1 MVLKLWFHN
10 IGFINIKTAI
20 VTGASKGVGL
30 ATVKRLSENGYRV
43 IAVSRNLSKV
53 SELISDNVE
62 VYSLDI
68 TNSKAIEAFF
78 EKYKDI
84 TLDLLVNNAGGGSG
98 PTYIINETPENF
110 RKAYDINVTGPMYL
124 SQIFVSCMEK
134 SESPTI
140 IFITS
145 FGGKVPYRGG
155 GNYTNAKRGERG
167 LIDTMRLEFP
177 QFGIKITEI
186 CPATIDTQEQK
197 RDNALTAEDLAEAIY
212 WVGSLPS
219 HVNINEIE
227 ICHINSSKYN

>member
-1 MVLKLWFHN
+1 MR
-10 IGFINIKTAI
+10 TAI

-30 ATVKRLSENGYRV
+30 ATVKRLSENGYKV
-43 IAVSRNLSKV
+43 IAVSRDLSKV
-53 SELISDNVE
+53 SELVSDNVE
-62 VYSLDI
+62 VYRLDV
-68 TNSKAIEAFF
+68 TDSKAIEIFF
-78 EKYKDI
+78 KKYKDI

-98 PTYIINETPENF
+98 PTHIINETPENF

-124 SQIFVSCMEK
+124 SQLFVPCMRR
-134 SESPTI
+134 SQSPTI
-140 IFITS
+140 VFITS

-177 QFGIKITEI
+177 QFGIKITDI

-197 RDNALTAEDLAEAIY
+197 RDQALTAEDLAEAIY

-227 ICHINSSKYN
+227 ICHINSSKY

>member
-1 MVLKLWFHN
+1 L
-10 IGFINIKTAI
+10 KTAI

-30 ATVKRLSENGYRV
+30 ATVKLLSQNGYKV
-43 IAVSRNLSKV
+43 IAVSRDLSKV
-53 SELISDNVE
+53 SELVSDNVE
-62 VYSLDI
+62 VYRLDI
-68 TNSKAIEAFF
+68 TDSKAIEIFF
-78 EKYKDI
+78 EKYKNI

-98 PTYIINETPENF
+98 PTHIINETPENF
-110 RKAYDINVTGPMYL
+110 RRAYDINVTGPMYL
-124 SQIFVSCMEK
+124 SQLFVPCMRR
-134 SESPTI
+134 SQSPTI
-140 IFITS
+140 VFITS

-177 QFGIKITEI
+177 QFGIKITDI

-197 RDNALTAEDLAEAIY
+197 RDQALTAEDLAEAIY

-227 ICHINSSKYN
+227 ICHINSSKY

>member
-1 MVLKLWFHN
+1 M
-10 IGFINIKTAI
+10 KTAI

-30 ATVKRLSENGYRV
+30 ATVKLLSQNGYKV
-43 IAVSRNLSKV
+43 IAVSRDLSKV
-53 SELISDNVE
+53 SELVSDNVE
-62 VYSLDI
+62 VYQLDI
-68 TNSKAIEAFF
+68 TDSKAIEGFF
-78 EKYKDI
+78 EHYKDI
-84 TLDLLVNNAGGGSG
+84 TLDLLVNNAGGGSS
-98 PTYIINETPENF
+98 PTNIINETPENF

-124 SQIFVSCMEK
+124 SQLFVPCMER
-134 SESPTI
+134 SQSPTI

-177 QFGIKITEI
+177 QFGIKITEV

-197 RDNALTAEDLAEAIY
+197 RDQALTAEDLAEAIY

-219 HVNINEIE
+219 HVNINQIE
-227 ICHINSSKYN
+227 ICHINSSKY

>member
-1 MVLKLWFHN
+1 M
-10 IGFINIKTAI
+10 KTAI

-43 IAVSRNLSKV
+43 IAVSRNLSRV
-53 SELISDNVE
+53 SELISENVE

-68 TNSKAIEAFF
+68 TDSKAIEVFF
-78 EKYKDI
+78 KKYKDI

-110 RKAYDINVTGPMYL
+110 RTAYDINVTGPMYL
-124 SQIFVSCMEK
+124 SQLFVPCMER
-134 SESPTI
+134 STSPTI
-140 IFITS
+140 VFITS

-197 RDNALTAEDLAEAIY
+197 RDYALDAEDLAEAIY